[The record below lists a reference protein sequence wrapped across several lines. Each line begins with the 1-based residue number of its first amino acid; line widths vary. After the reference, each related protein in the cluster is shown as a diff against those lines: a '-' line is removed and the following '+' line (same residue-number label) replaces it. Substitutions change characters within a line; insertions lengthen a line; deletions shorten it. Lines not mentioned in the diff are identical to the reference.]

1 VREHLTQQ
9 EPRRVAEHALDRA
22 TACWSRSN
30 TVTSRSSPVEV
41 TARYRRLSGLV
52 SQIRDIDATGA
63 STGPMAAA
71 ICWADGRSDTEP
83 TANRRPDP
91 MQEPMSRVM
100 RAASAVV

>member
-1 VREHLTQQ
+1 
-9 EPRRVAEHALDRA
+9 
-22 TACWSRSN
+22 
-30 TVTSRSSPVEV
+30 V